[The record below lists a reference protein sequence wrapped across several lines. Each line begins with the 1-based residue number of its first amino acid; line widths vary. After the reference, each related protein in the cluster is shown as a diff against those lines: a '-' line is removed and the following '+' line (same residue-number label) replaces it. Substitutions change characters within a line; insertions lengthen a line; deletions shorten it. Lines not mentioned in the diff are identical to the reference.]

1 MKQPK
6 EFSKKIFNII
16 VFIYIVVIL
25 FSMVLMWKTD
35 TTDALAYLIP
45 SITGLMATTVGFY
58 YWKARLENK
67 IKLMNDYKISYQDV
81 EEVSSDIDTDN
92 NSEVG

>member
-1 MKQPK
+1 MKQQK

-25 FSMVLMWKTD
+25 FSMTLMWKTG

-45 SITGLMATTVGFY
+45 SITGLMATTIGFY

-81 EEVSSDIDTDN
+81 EEISSDIDTDN